1 MEGAARFIQAY
12 DASRCWL
19 CCNRY
24 LCDSCVDKREY
35 RRKLFQGRYLKTDQP
50 AEPSLIIW
58 ENLGVTRKQRCFR
71 ILLSSLLAIVL
82 LLSTTFLILYVKI
95 QENELKMDQI
105 RCISS
110 DEITPEAALNDL
122 NL

>member
-1 MEGAARFIQAY
+1 M
-12 DASRCWL
+12 
-19 CCNRY
+19 
-24 LCDSCVDKREY
+24 
-35 RRKLFQGRYLKTDQP
+35 FQGRYLKTDQP

-110 DEITPEAALNDL
+110 DEITAEAALNDL